1 MFLSGG
7 NYMENESKV
16 VVVDIT
22 GMLTAYLLKDEWVI
36 DDRVPSLIVI
46 MLDEASKG
54 ICTNSIYEE
63 LLEIVKD
70 KQYMLVAETGLLNF
84 ENTFQHSIDTFLI
97 DVTDR
102 FSLYGLLIVPS
113 SAKLINRT
121 LIFRCIES

>member
-1 MFLSGG
+1 
-7 NYMENESKV
+7 MENESKV